1 MKELFLALQEALSN
15 GKNVVLCSIIAS
27 SGSTPRGAGAKMI
40 IFEDGTTLG
49 TIGGGAVE
57 HAASLIGLEVHQTR
71 KPFTKAFT
79 LAPNQVADLGMICG
93 GDVKVYFQF
102 FASDKPE
109 YLKLV
114 RRINE
119 LLDKNVDSWLITEI
133 HEESIWN
140 INLFDRQSNAFF
152 SQAEYPQDFQ
162 KNFKSQAVLI
172 QTEPAYYVE
181 PLSQSGYVYVF
192 GGGHVSKELVPMI
205 ARVGFRPVVF
215 EDREQFSDLSLFPGA
230 VKVVQ
235 GNFHS
240 ISEKITITDSD
251 YVVIMTRGHQADYQV
266 LEQALRTPA
275 SYVGVIGSRHKMA
288 ATQSRLR
295 EAGICETDI
304 ARIHNPIGLPILA
317 ETPEEIAISITAEL
331 ILHRAQHRN
340 RDLLFSHE
348 EMFKVS

>member
-1 MKELFLALQEALSN
+1 MKELFRALQEALSN
-15 GKNVVLCSIIAS
+15 GKNIVLCSIIAS

-40 IFEDGTTLG
+40 IYEDGTTLG

-57 HAASLIGLEVHQTR
+57 HAASLIGLEVHHSR
-71 KPFTKAFT
+71 KSFTKAFT

-102 FASDKPE
+102 FSSNNPE
-109 YLKLV
+109 HLSLV
-114 RRINE
+114 QRINE
-119 LLDKNVDSWLITEI
+119 LLDTNVDSWLITEI

-140 INLFDRQSNAFF
+140 MNLFDWQSNAFF
-152 SQAEYPQDFQ
+152 SQAEYPQNFL
-162 KNFKSQAVLI
+162 KNFVQQAVLI
-172 QTEPAYYVE
+172 QAEPAFYIE
-181 PLSQSGYVYVF
+181 PLSQSGYVYIF
-192 GGGHVSKELVPMI
+192 GGGHVSQELVPAI

-215 EDREQFSDLSLFPGA
+215 EDREQFTDLSLFPGA
-230 VKVVQ
+230 VNTVQ
-235 GNFHS
+235 GNFEY
-240 ISEKITITDSD
+240 ISEKISITDSD
-251 YVVIMTRGHQADYQV
+251 YIVIMTRGHQADYQV

-295 EAGICETDI
+295 EAGISEADI

-331 ILHRAQHRN
+331 ILHRARHRN

>member
-71 KPFTKAFT
+71 KSFTKAFT

-152 SQAEYPQDFQ
+152 SQAEYQ
-162 KNFKSQAVLI
+162 K
-172 QTEPAYYVE
+172 
-181 PLSQSGYVYVF
+181 
-192 GGGHVSKELVPMI
+192 
-205 ARVGFRPVVF
+205 
-215 EDREQFSDLSLFPGA
+215 
-230 VKVVQ
+230 
-235 GNFHS
+235 
-240 ISEKITITDSD
+240 
-251 YVVIMTRGHQADYQV
+251 
-266 LEQALRTPA
+266 
-275 SYVGVIGSRHKMA
+275 
-288 ATQSRLR
+288 
-295 EAGICETDI
+295 
-304 ARIHNPIGLPILA
+304 GLM
-317 ETPEEIAISITAEL
+317 
-331 ILHRAQHRN
+331 N
-340 RDLLFSHE
+340 
-348 EMFKVS
+348 

>member
-1 MKELFLALQEALSN
+1 MRELFLALQEALSN
-15 GKNVVLCSIIAS
+15 GKNIVLCSIIAS
-27 SGSTPRGAGAKMI
+27 SGSTPRGVGAKMI
-40 IFEDGTTLG
+40 IYDDGTTLG

-57 HAASLIGLEVHQTR
+57 HAANLIGLEVHHSR
-71 KPFTKAFT
+71 KSFTKAFT

-102 FASDKPE
+102 FSSDNQDQ
-109 YLKLV
+109 LRLI
-114 RRINE
+114 RRIND
-119 LLDKNVDSWLITEI
+119 LLEKNVDSWLITEI
-133 HEESIWN
+133 HEESVWN
-140 INLFDRQSNAFF
+140 MNLFDRQSATFF
-152 SQAEYPQDFQ
+152 SQTEYPQDFQ
-162 KNFKSQAVLI
+162 KNFIQQAVLI
-172 QTEPAYYVE
+172 LGDPTYYVE
-181 PLSQSGYVYVF
+181 PLSQSGFVYVF
-192 GGGHVSKELVPMI
+192 GGGHVSQELVPAI

-230 VKVVQ
+230 VKTVQ
-235 GNFHS
+235 GNFQC
-240 ISEKITITDSD
+240 ISEKIMITDTD

-295 EAGICETDI
+295 EDGISEADI